1 MNWGHGLML
10 FFVGFVLFMSTLVVI
25 CMRQDNI
32 HLVTQ
37 NYYEAEIRYQEQID
51 KIANATDLEYEVF
64 DYQAQAKTVG
74 LNLPPDAVGILH
86 LFRPSDAR
94 LDRKY
99 DVEIEPG
106 KPFTISLSDLKPGY
120 WRMKLTW
127 EEGGKEYYLEERITI

>member
-37 NYYEAEIRYQEQID
+37 NYYEEEIKYQEQID
-51 KIANATDLEYEVF
+51 KIANATDLEYKVF
-64 DYQAQAKTVG
+64 DYRAESKTVG
-74 LNLPPDAVGILH
+74 LNLPPDAVGTLH

-99 DVEIEPG
+99 DVEIESG
-106 KPFTISLSDLKPGY
+106 KPFAISLSDLMPGY
-120 WRMKLTW
+120 WKMKLTR
-127 EEGGKEYYLEERITI
+127 EEGGTKYYLEERITI

>member
-37 NYYEAEIRYQEQID
+37 NYYEEEIKYQEKID
-51 KIANATDLEYEVF
+51 KIANATGLNYKVF
-64 DYQAQAKTVG
+64 DYRAQERTVD
-74 LNLPPDAVGILH
+74 LNLPADAIGTLH

-99 DVEIEPG
+99 DVNLESG
-106 KPFTISLSDLKPGY
+106 KPFTISLSDLLPGY

>member
-1 MNWGHGLML
+1 MNWGHGLTL

-37 NYYEAEIRYQEQID
+37 NYYAEEIKYQEKID
-51 KIANATDLEYEVF
+51 KIANAADLGYKVF
-64 DYQAQAKTVG
+64 NYQVKDKTVG
-74 LNLPPDAVGILH
+74 LNLPPNAVGVLH

-94 LDRKY
+94 LDRKF
-99 DVEIEPG
+99 DVEIESG
-106 KPFTISLSDLKPGY
+106 KAFTVNLSDLKPGY

>member
-1 MNWGHGLML
+1 MNWGHGLTL

-37 NYYEAEIRYQEQID
+37 NYYEEEIKYQDRID
-51 KIANATDLEYEVF
+51 KIANAADLGYKVF
-64 DYQAQAKTVG
+64 NYHVQDKTVG
-74 LNLPPDAVGILH
+74 LNLPPNAVGVLH

-94 LDRKY
+94 LDRKF
-99 DVEIEPG
+99 DVEIESG
-106 KPFTISLSDLKPGY
+106 KAFTVNLSDLKPGY

>member
-1 MNWGHGLML
+1 MNWGHGLTL

-37 NYYEAEIRYQEQID
+37 NYYEEEIKYQERID
-51 KIANATDLEYEVF
+51 KIANAADLGYKVF
-64 DYQAQAKTVG
+64 NYQVQDKTVG
-74 LNLPPDAVGILH
+74 LNLPPNAVGVLH

-94 LDRKY
+94 LDRKF
-99 DVEIEPG
+99 DVAIESG
-106 KPFTISLSDLKPGY
+106 KAFTVNLSDLKPGY